1 MSVEI
6 ERITLYQSIKTL
18 PDKLLP
24 DLAEFIAFL
33 QLKAQQKVSVQEILL
48 TNTGV
53 ETKPATFAALQND
66 TLEKAAQTLLDDY
79 LDNQELTAFISL
91 GGEDF
96 YA

>member
-1 MSVEI
+1 MPVVI
-6 ERITLYQSIKTL
+6 ERTTLYQAIKTL
-18 PDKLLP
+18 PDNLLP

-33 QLKAQQKVSVQEILL
+33 QLKAQQKVSTQAILL

-53 ETKPATFAALQND
+53 ETKPVVFTALQND

-79 LDNQELTAFISL
+79 SADKELTAFISL
-91 GGEDF
+91 DGEDF